1 MQPLTHQVWE
11 RHFTELRSHVLEE
24 FPKLD
29 RSQLEAAGD
38 DWDRVVELVQQS
50 TGMSADLVAA
60 RLRKLDVEELGLG
73 TGEPGGDADKGRA
86 SLEQLRLGPGFS
98 DAERDRVVDRL
109 SKLNRRLRRFP
120 ADGTELLLTVKQRD
134 TNSQN
139 VTLECRVPKFA
150 PFVATSGESDLRAA
164 LMEVRED
171 LWRQIDDA
179 VNKRKEGAR

>member
-11 RHFTELRSHVLEE
+11 RHSTELRPHVLEE

-60 RLRKLDVEELGLG
+60 RL
-73 TGEPGGDADKGRA
+73 
-86 SLEQLRLGPGFS
+86 
-98 DAERDRVVDRL
+98 
-109 SKLNRRLRRFP
+109 
-120 ADGTELLLTVKQRD
+120 
-134 TNSQN
+134 
-139 VTLECRVPKFA
+139 
-150 PFVATSGESDLRAA
+150 TSGESDLRAA

-179 VNKRKEGAR
+179 VNKRKERAR

>member
-1 MQPLTHQVWE
+1 MQPLTHQVWA
-11 RHFTELRSHVLEE
+11 RHFTELRPHVFEE

-50 TGMSADLVAA
+50 TGMSADLVNA
-60 RLRKLDVEELGLG
+60 RLGKLDVDELGLG
-73 TGEPGGDADKGRA
+73 TGQPDGDADEGRA
-86 SLEQLRLGPGFS
+86 SLDQLRLGPGFT

-134 TNSQN
+134 TNAQHM
-139 VTLECRVPKFA
+139 TLECRVPKFA

-179 VNKRKEGAR
+179 VNKRKERAR